1 MSRED
6 LQSILSKHVSYLASD
21 ALDGREVGSMGI
33 NEAENYIAETFESFG
48 LTPLPGREDYFLEFL
63 LYRGGFDPEATTL
76 AIRIGGTTIE
86 GLPGVDFRPFDFS
99 ATGSYQGE
107 LVFAGYGI
115 TAPEYGYD
123 DYAGLETEGKIV
135 LLLRH
140 EPQSPV
146 GSDYFQGADLTRHSL
161 LLNKAKNAQ
170 VHGALGMLLITDPKS
185 STAAEDFR
193 LEGPMAL
200 QRDVVSR
207 NRADQQPLPAI
218 HIAQSFAEK
227 MLEGS
232 DLDLQELQ
240 ERLDRVNGTSELHH
254 RKFGEMNV
262 HLEVAMEQSAEEV
275 QARNVAAFLP
285 GSDPILKDQW
295 ILIGAH
301 HDHLGSF
308 SGEGDT
314 VFNGADDNAS
324 GTAGVL
330 ALAWMLSKLDP
341 PPARSVV
348 FTTFSAE
355 ERGLLGSREMVS
367 TQVQTDNIVL
377 MINLDMIGRNPDQ
390 PLRVMGSGSSPEV
403 RRLTEAANRELQLS
417 LSFSDIPG
425 AAVSDHDPFHRQG
438 IPFLFFF
445 TGMHD
450 DYHGTDDESERISY
464 SRLAE
469 VVELTAET
477 VILAAEMESEPG
489 STIYVDWLGMSVEM
503 PGEPGLNQE
512 EARPRVIAVEA
523 GEVADQR
530 GLREGDNLLEVAG
543 RAPNTARELRQT
555 FEAVNPGGSLSL
567 TIQRGQEQL
576 ELQVRRRY
584 AGYLGVMIGD
594 VDEQWHLSNNLEAK
608 SGVLIHRV
616 LEDGPAK
623 QAGLKPGDVLLAID
637 GIPVGPM
644 NLRTVLTKI
653 GADVDV
659 ELSVI
664 REGKPFTMP
673 LSLGRRP

>member
-1 MSRED
+1 MD
-6 LQSILSKHVSYLASD
+6 LQRGVLSRY
-21 ALDGREVGSMGI
+21 
-33 NEAENYIAETFESFG
+33 
-48 LTPLPGREDYFLEFL
+48 
-63 LYRGGFDPEATTL
+63 
-76 AIRIGGTTIE
+76 
-86 GLPGVDFRPFDFS
+86 
-99 ATGSYQGE
+99 
-107 LVFAGYGI
+107 
-115 TAPEYGYD
+115 
-123 DYAGLETEGKIV
+123 
-135 LLLRH
+135 
-140 EPQSPV
+140 
-146 GSDYFQGADLTRHSL
+146 
-161 LLNKAKNAQ
+161 
-170 VHGALGMLLITDPKS
+170 
-185 STAAEDFR
+185 
-193 LEGPMAL
+193 
-200 QRDVVSR
+200 
-207 NRADQQPLPAI
+207 RADQQPMPVI
-218 HIAQSFAEK
+218 HVAQSFAEK

-232 DLDLQELQ
+232 DLDFQGLQES
-240 ERLDRVNGTSELHH
+240 LDRDNGTSEIHH
-254 RKFGEMNV
+254 RVFGGMSA
-262 HLEVAMEQSAEEV
+262 HLEVATEQSAEEV

-330 ALAWMLSKLDP
+330 ALAWMLAKLDP

-367 TQVQTDNIVL
+367 SQVQTNSIVL

-390 PLRVMGSGSSPEV
+390 PLRIMGSGSSPEV
-403 RRLTEAANRELQLS
+403 RRLVEDANRELQLS
-417 LSFSDIPG
+417 LSFSDRPE

-469 VVELTAET
+469 VVELAAET
-477 VILAAEMESEPG
+477 VTLAAEMKPEPG
-489 STIYVDWLGMSVEM
+489 STVYVDWMGMSVEM
-503 PGEPGLNQE
+503 TDEPRLNQE

-523 GEVADQR
+523 GDVADQR
-530 GLREGDNLLEVAG
+530 GLSEGDYLLEVAG
-543 RAPNTARELRQT
+543 RAPTSARELRRT

-576 ELQVRRRY
+576 ELRVSRRY

-594 VDEQWHLSNNLEAK
+594 VDEQWRLSNDLEAK

-616 LEDGPAK
+616 MGDGPAK
-623 QAGLKPGDVLLAID
+623 QAGLKPGDVLLAVD
-637 GIPVGPM
+637 RIPVGPM
-644 NLRTVLTKI
+644 NLRAVLTKI

-664 REGKPFTMP
+664 REGKPFTVP
-673 LSLGRRP
+673 LTLGRRP